1 MAAVLHRSPS
11 YKLDIFGFEVHD
23 IESHLARECCPGG
36 DETDMAPANL
46 SFVIYFSPFRWLGD
60 TVNHSKC

>member
-1 MAAVLHRSPS
+1 VLHRSPS

-46 SFVIYFSPFRWLGD
+46 SFVIHFSPFR
-60 TVNHSKC
+60 